1 MDFKLINEDIKFPT
15 FNNKKFEELLKQPI
29 NKEITIKDFKS
40 LIDNMNLFITNYT
53 KIIKE
58 NINNFNNFLDSY
70 NKRSYDYLIIGK
82 SLLYLISILN
92 DKISNEET
100 KSKFKVSFNDL
111 LNDDEF
117 KTLISNQYK
126 NDDSKNKVNE
136 IVNKIILPDCEYLLS
151 TNNNFGIIF
160 MNICVKFIL
169 IITNN
174 LNELINTFLNK
185 KDFNNKKLLSENE
198 IIIFDIVKILEQ
210 LDTIDLILIQTYNV
224 PDSDICNLEESSDE
238 WKKLKKIIFR
248 VVPNNEEEIQKGFE
262 DWKNNID
269 FVLSVFENGFKS
281 NSMAVNVF
289 KSIGLGIK
297 YKLNKKDFI
306 YNSKKLK
313 IDNKS
318 DIMIKMCSLASNN
331 YYKKMI

>member
-1 MDFKLINEDIKFPT
+1 MEFKLINEDIKFPT

-29 NKEITIKDFKS
+29 NKEIAIKDFKS

-126 NDDSKNKVNE
+126 NDDQ
-136 IVNKIILPDCEYLLS
+136 KI
-151 TNNNFGIIF
+151 
-160 MNICVKFIL
+160 K
-169 IITNN
+169 
-174 LNELINTFLNK
+174 
-185 KDFNNKKLLSENE
+185 
-198 IIIFDIVKILEQ
+198 
-210 LDTIDLILIQTYNV
+210 
-224 PDSDICNLEESSDE
+224 
-238 WKKLKKIIFR
+238 
-248 VVPNNEEEIQKGFE
+248 
-262 DWKNNID
+262 
-269 FVLSVFENGFKS
+269 
-281 NSMAVNVF
+281 
-289 KSIGLGIK
+289 
-297 YKLNKKDFI
+297 
-306 YNSKKLK
+306 
-313 IDNKS
+313 
-318 DIMIKMCSLASNN
+318 
-331 YYKKMI
+331 

>member
-29 NKEITIKDFKS
+29 NKEIAIKDFKS

-100 KSKFKVSFNDL
+100 KSKFKVSFNEL
-111 LNDDEF
+111 INDDEF

-185 KDFNNKKLLSENE
+185 KDFNNKKLISENE

-297 YKLNKKDFI
+297 YKLNKKDFV

-313 IDNKS
+313 IDN
-318 DIMIKMCSLASNN
+318 N
-331 YYKKMI
+331 YEL